1 MAQRAAEAVR
11 FFARQFRV
19 GHAGHVD
26 KAAHPEQGIQEET
39 VEVDHPA
46 VRIALQEGVD
56 HAGRLFRVGG
66 EVADAVTRRHRH
78 VVAPCHRDRAQDI
91 GSVTL

>member
-46 VRIALQEGVD
+46 VRDRPSGSALTML
-56 HAGRLFRVGG
+56 AGSSGL
-66 EVADAVTRRHRH
+66 EVKLR
-78 VVAPCHRDRAQDI
+78 
-91 GSVTL
+91 